1 MKKKNEES
9 ARYIADMSK
18 QLAELAR
25 QNEFMDAAVLLQM
38 VHLEISQQFESSL
51 RGLLSKNCEAAGVPH
66 CRERRSG
73 FLSEAVS

>member
-9 ARYIADMSK
+9 AQYIADMSK

-51 RGLLSKNCEAAGVPH
+51 RGLLSK
-66 CRERRSG
+66 S
-73 FLSEAVS
+73 

>member
-9 ARYIADMSK
+9 AQYIADMSK

-38 VHLEISQQFESSL
+38 VHLEISQQFDSGL
-51 RGLLSKNCEAAGVPH
+51 RGLLSKN
-66 CRERRSG
+66 
-73 FLSEAVS
+73 

>member
-38 VHLEISQQFESSL
+38 VHLEISQQFEGSL
-51 RGLLSKNCEAAGVPH
+51 RGLLSKN
-66 CRERRSG
+66 
-73 FLSEAVS
+73 

>member
-9 ARYIADMSK
+9 AQYIADMSK

-51 RGLLSKNCEAAGVPH
+51 RGLLSKN
-66 CRERRSG
+66 
-73 FLSEAVS
+73 

>member
-9 ARYIADMSK
+9 AQYIADMSK

-38 VHLEISQQFESSL
+38 VHLGISQQFESSL
-51 RGLLSKNCEAAGVPH
+51 RGLLSKN
-66 CRERRSG
+66 
-73 FLSEAVS
+73 